1 MKMKC
6 LNFKKKYKDLL
17 IQGKKIA
24 TLRMGEKNYRK
35 GEIVKVVAGG
45 KVIGK
50 AKIIDVKQVTWQDI
64 GKKDILME
72 GMKRRKD
79 LEKEL
84 KSIYGNFEKNEIFT
98 QIVFE
103 MLKYQ

>member
-1 MKMKC
+1 MKC

-45 KVIGK
+45 EVIGK